1 MPGTGCVCGTG
12 ASTGESGLRSPC
24 PRRSE
29 RIAAERARVHVLMTS
44 VKSVRAP
51 SVVLFVALVVLPL
64 QQQEGVPLTAPF
76 QPPQGGTEP
85 ADEPPFGTAAA
96 SPPEIKVVTFNQGR
110 FDPRILEPVRFWP
123 RGHTAVI
130 IDGAVHSFETDW
142 QCGETEA
149 EYKRANEWRGAWVQV
164 LDLPASDAKQIRKDF
179 ARSCGTGAFLLTGV
193 CTSSA
198 GRLLQNALPDLT
210 VTWAPMRLRA
220 QLGRRGYVDRTY
232 RWHREVWADH
242 FVRCLRGE
250 NGDPPPLKGPHLSKG
265 MARKA
270 RGKCLKQ
277 LGLRTEDVSLPVE
290 SSADPARSSPPKPSL
305 HNRGTPNQSR
315 HAAPT
320 KSSAS
325 PKRSRAN
332 GGGTHSR
339 SLDGAQEPPRKREW
353 ETKPGHRS
361 HSVNTETSGPGRR
374 ALSVRS
380 VHVHNH
386 EPAGQQGPGPVSI
399 FTVPVPPVGLPSAS
413 IFRHSG
419 DATARVVDSVTDV
432 P

>member
-1 MPGTGCVCGTG
+1 VGTGSRSPRIRRETDPEGLCSIVRDRGIFADGSLYEQRGPASPKRTTRPNGHLG
-12 ASTGESGLRSPC
+12 ADAPPSAVGQTGLRGP
-24 PRRSE
+24 
-29 RIAAERARVHVLMTS
+29 HVS
-44 VKSVRAP
+44 VA
-51 SVVLFVALVVLPL
+51 
-64 QQQEGVPLTAPF
+64 
-76 QPPQGGTEP
+76 
-85 ADEPPFGTAAA
+85 
-96 SPPEIKVVTFNQGR
+96 
-110 FDPRILEPVRFWP
+110 P
-123 RGHTAVI
+123 RGL
-130 IDGAVHSFETDW
+130 GGSF
-142 QCGETEA
+142 CPVPAGGE
-149 EYKRANEWRGAWVQV
+149 RG
-164 LDLPASDAKQIRKDF
+164 S
-179 ARSCGTGAFLLTGV
+179 
-193 CTSSA
+193 
-198 GRLLQNALPDLT
+198 
-210 VTWAPMRLRA
+210 
-220 QLGRRGYVDRTY
+220 
-232 RWHREVWADH
+232 
-242 FVRCLRGE
+242 
-250 NGDPPPLKGPHLSKG
+250 PPLKGLHLSKG

-353 ETKPGHRS
+353 ETKSGHRP

-380 VHVHNH
+380 VHMHNH

-399 FTVPVPPVGLPSAS
+399 FTVPVPPVGLPSTS
-413 IFRHSG
+413 IF
-419 DATARVVDSVTDV
+419 
-432 P
+432 

>member
-1 MPGTGCVCGTG
+1 
-12 ASTGESGLRSPC
+12 
-24 PRRSE
+24 
-29 RIAAERARVHVLMTS
+29 VHVLMTS

-250 NGDPPPLKGPHLSKG
+250 NGDPPLLKASIY
-265 MARKA
+265 RK
-270 RGKCLKQ
+270 
-277 LGLRTEDVSLPVE
+277 
-290 SSADPARSSPPKPSL
+290 
-305 HNRGTPNQSR
+305 
-315 HAAPT
+315 
-320 KSSAS
+320 
-325 PKRSRAN
+325 
-332 GGGTHSR
+332 
-339 SLDGAQEPPRKREW
+339 EW
-353 ETKPGHRS
+353 
-361 HSVNTETSGPGRR
+361 PGRR
-374 ALSVRS
+374 VA
-380 VHVHNH
+380 N
-386 EPAGQQGPGPVSI
+386 A
-399 FTVPVPPVGLPSAS
+399 
-413 IFRHSG
+413 
-419 DATARVVDSVTDV
+419 
-432 P
+432 

>member
-1 MPGTGCVCGTG
+1 
-12 ASTGESGLRSPC
+12 
-24 PRRSE
+24 
-29 RIAAERARVHVLMTS
+29 MTS

-130 IDGAVHSFETDW
+130 IDGEVHSFETDW

-290 SSADPARSSPPKPSL
+290 SSTDPARSSPPKPSL

-339 SLDGAQEPPRKREW
+339 SLDGAQGPPRKREW
-353 ETKPGHRS
+353 EIKPGHRP

-386 EPAGQQGPGPVSI
+386 EPVGQQPGPVSI
-399 FTVPVPPVGLPSAS
+399 FTVPVPPMGLPSAS
-413 IFRHSG
+413 IF
-419 DATARVVDSVTDV
+419 
-432 P
+432 

>member
-1 MPGTGCVCGTG
+1 
-12 ASTGESGLRSPC
+12 
-24 PRRSE
+24 
-29 RIAAERARVHVLMTS
+29 MTS

-85 ADEPPFGTAAA
+85 ADEPPFGTAAT

-123 RGHTAVI
+123 RGHTAVV
-130 IDGAVHSFETDW
+130 IDGEVHSFETDW

-164 LDLPASDAKQIRKDF
+164 LDLSASDAKQIRKDF

-250 NGDPPPLKGPHLSKG
+250 NGAQPPLTGPHLSRG

-270 RGKCLKQ
+270 HGKCLKQ
-277 LGLRTEDVSLPVE
+277 PGLRTEDVSLPVE

-305 HNRGTPNQSR
+305 HNPRPINPDTRPPQSR
-315 HAAPT
+315 AHPPSDHAPT
-320 KSSAS
+320 EGGRTVEAWMARRNCPGSAS
-325 PKRSRAN
+325 
-332 GGGTHSR
+332 
-339 SLDGAQEPPRKREW
+339 
-353 ETKPGHRS
+353 
-361 HSVNTETSGPGRR
+361 GR
-374 ALSVRS
+374 
-380 VHVHNH
+380 
-386 EPAGQQGPGPVSI
+386 
-399 FTVPVPPVGLPSAS
+399 
-413 IFRHSG
+413 
-419 DATARVVDSVTDV
+419 
-432 P
+432 